1 VTITR
6 RTRVAAYAICLRDD
20 EVLLTRFVSRDGTDR
35 HWTLPGG
42 GIEYGE
48 DPSRGVVREVAEET
62 GYRAEVDALLGV
74 DSRPR
79 RQGWTGHEEDVHHL
93 GVFYAVRIVG
103 GELRHEV
110 DGSTDQAAW
119 VALADVPD
127 LRRASLV
134 DVGLRLERERPSSG
148 HVDSELGDTVLP
160 GQGPE

>member
-1 VTITR
+1 
-6 RTRVAAYAICLRDD
+6 
-20 EVLLTRFVSRDGTDR
+20 VLLARFVSRDGADR

-42 GIEYGE
+42 GIQYGE
-48 DPSRGVVREVAEET
+48 DPSAAVVREVDEET
-62 GYRAEVDALLGV
+62 GYAAEVEALLGV

-79 RQGWTGHEEDVHHL
+79 RQGWSGQEEDVHHL

-119 VALADVPD
+119 VALADVPH

-134 DVGLRLERERPSSG
+134 DVGLRLSRERPASG
-148 HVDSELGDTVLP
+148 HVESDLGDTVLP
-160 GQGPE
+160 GQRPE